1 MPKLLEILDM
11 QNMYEG
17 CSIEQIANV
26 CNRYNIT
33 YYVMN
38 SGYTLFE
45 TNSNPKHNRH
55 HTILVFLWANN
66 HLYPVEKEEDRQTIF
81 KKFASS
87 IRGGIKQ

>member
-1 MPKLLEILDM
+1 M
-11 QNMYEG
+11 QNIHEG
-17 CSIEQIANV
+17 CSIEQIANF
-26 CNRYNIT
+26 CNRYKIT

-38 SGYTLFE
+38 FRYKLFE
-45 TNSNPKHNRH
+45 TNSNPKNNRH
-55 HTILVFLWANN
+55 HKTLVFLCANN